1 MATVLGLA
9 MRITADASGL
19 SKSLTPVDRALQQLG
34 QQADKSADLFDRFKD
49 STTGAA
55 DAQQNVQRQFAE
67 LTESLRS
74 GVINAEEFA
83 TQFAAIQQSARETAD
98 AFARGAAVTEQAK
111 TAEERR
117 AEQLAELNRLLE
129 LGAISQ
135 ETFRRSVDEVSGANA
150 AALESERNRVA
161 EQTRLQQQADRLTD
175 QYRTDSERRLSAIE
189 QLEEAFLAGRVTSET
204 YERAIRDL
212 NGTNAAAAQA
222 ERDRQQAL
230 AEGLRL
236 TQQFATAEERRAAE
250 LARVQSLFSQGAV
263 DAETFGRAISAAF
276 NIDPAASEAVASSVQ
291 GIVESVAEGRG
302 SIEEYADTLASLAAE
317 QQATAEAERQ
327 RQQLLEE
334 GKRVSEQVATADEK
348 RAAELQNLERLLQAG
363 AISQETFAR
372 AAADASGSNAAA
384 AEAERE
390 RASAIAEAN
399 RIIQANLTPQERYD
413 AQIVE
418 LEKHL
423 DEGRLSQDQFNR
435 AQARAKSGLD
445 QSSKSAERADESLQG
460 ISRQLRL
467 ISTLEVGRALV
478 DSFQLLTSA
487 VRAVTTQITSA
498 VSSVTQ
504 SLDAIDK
511 LSIRTGVAREALQG
525 YGVAAE
531 LAGVSVDQFGQTV
544 QRLAVAIGRATPTA
558 ELLGGLDQLG
568 VSLDEIRRLSPEQQF
583 ALLAERISALPT
595 AAQRAGAAFA
605 VFGEQ
610 GVALAPLFEQA
621 GDSLEGLRQR
631 AERLGIIVS
640 DDQIA
645 AITEMNDTFTLVRR
659 TVEGIIG
666 QVTGNLAPVVTA
678 ISEEFLNFV
687 ESFQGVGG
695 EGGGGIAN
703 AITDVLLDGAEVLAS
718 VFDSFVSQFS
728 SFEDGLE
735 SAGDVFQRV
744 GDGFRVVAELLRT
757 VFNTFQ
763 IAGNALAL
771 GLGKIVEAIGGYL
784 DSDLEAFGRDMAA
797 AASASM
803 DQNIQDLQD
812 AAQGVVEATANV
824 VGGRDAEQAGDGQ
837 GVQFI
842 QGLRQRIERER
853 LPAVRLEADIE
864 DTREAFDDLFGGLV
878 DQSSRVTGLM
888 REFEA
893 ALAAA
898 REDGELTADEIERLN
913 KLQEGVNTAIRQELA
928 LRAEAKAEAQKQAAE
943 DAKRIESL
951 LQVNDAAAK
960 VEQDILAVR
969 REQQRLSESIAA
981 GTGDA
986 TAQQQ
991 RLAELEQLEAR
1002 LEDQQQAIE
1011 QGFGEGFQAAF
1022 AAVNQDVNDLIDRAA
1037 QFGNEGAAAAQRLQE
1052 GIAAAQQ
1059 QARDGI
1065 LNAEAFNAEVQRQ
1078 QQLFEGELE
1087 RIQQA
1092 EDFRRQ
1098 LQDEAL
1104 AAEKERREAILEAQK
1119 AAQEEQEKIAEAA
1132 AERQRQIFAEQRK
1145 AAEAEAKRQEQR
1157 IRALNTLGVQTIQSG
1172 DIRTAEGAAL
1182 VQRLAA
1188 EAQDPALIEQRRQT
1202 KLLQQISAGI
1212 AGAAANY
1219 FDSPVEIVG
1228 FARIGGIP

>member
-19 SKSLTPVDRALQQLG
+19 SKSLTPVDRALQSLG
-34 QQADKSADLFDRFKD
+34 QQADKSAQLFESFKT

-55 DAQQNVQRQFAE
+55 DAQASVQRAFAD
-67 LTESLRS
+67 LTNSLQS
-74 GVINAEEFA
+74 GAINAEEFA
-83 TQFAAIQQSARETAD
+83 QRFSEIQQSARETAD
-98 AFARGAAVTEQAK
+98 AFARGAAITEEAK
-111 TAEERR
+111 TAEEKR
-117 AEQLAELNRLLE
+117 AEQLADLNRLLE

-135 ETFRRSVDEVSGANA
+135 ETFDRAASEASGANA
-150 AALESERNRVA
+150 E
-161 EQTRLQQQADRLTD
+161 
-175 QYRTDSERRLSAIE
+175 
-189 QLEEAFLAGRVTSET
+189 
-204 YERAIRDL
+204 
-212 NGTNAAAAQA
+212 
-222 ERDRQQAL
+222 
-230 AEGLRL
+230 
-236 TQQFATAEERRAAE
+236 
-250 LARVQSLFSQGAV
+250 
-263 DAETFGRAISAAF
+263 
-276 NIDPAASEAVASSVQ
+276 
-291 GIVESVAEGRG
+291 
-302 SIEEYADTLASLAAE
+302 
-317 QQATAEAERQ
+317 
-327 RQQLLEE
+327 
-334 GKRVSEQVATADEK
+334 
-348 RAAELQNLERLLQAG
+348 
-363 AISQETFAR
+363 
-372 AAADASGSNAAA
+372 AADAEKA
-384 AEAERE
+384 
-390 RASAIAEAN
+390 RASAIADAN
-399 RIIQANLTPQERYD
+399 RIIQANLTPQEKYD
-413 AQIVE
+413 AE
-418 LEKHL
+418 LQNLREHL

-435 AQARAKSGLD
+435 ASAKAKKSLD
-445 QSSKSAERADESLQG
+445 DSSESAKKTDKSLEGVSK
-460 ISRQLRL
+460 QLRL
-467 ISTLEVGRALV
+467 ISTIQIGRAIV
-478 DSFQLLTSA
+478 DSFQVLTNA
-487 VRAVTTQITSA
+487 ARNVVNQITSV
-498 VSSVTQ
+498 VSKVSQ
-504 SLDAIDK
+504 SLDALNDLSNRIDVPVEK
-511 LSIRTGVAREALQG
+511 LQSLGL
-525 YGVAAE
+525 AAK
-531 LAGVSVDQFGQTV
+531 LAGVDAEQFATAVTRLGVTIGKADPGGQFDRTL
-544 QRLAVAIGRATPTA
+544 QSI
-558 ELLGGLDQLG
+558 G
-568 VSLDEIRRLSPEQQF
+568 VSLQDIRGLSPEDQF
-583 ALLAERISALPT
+583 SQIAEAIGSLPT
-595 AAQRAGAAFA
+595 SADQAAAAVEVFGKQGAAL
-605 VFGEQ
+605 V
-610 GVALAPLFEQA
+610 PLFRDGAASVDELA
-621 GDSLEGLRQR
+621 KR
-631 AERLGIIVS
+631 AERLGIIVGE
-640 DDQIA
+640 DQVSNIA
-645 AITEMNDTFTLVRR
+645 DMNDAFDLVRA

-678 ISEEFLNFV
+678 ISEEFLKFV
-687 ESFQGVGG
+687 ETFQGVSGD
-695 EGGGGIAN
+695 GGGGIAN

-728 SFEDGLE
+728 GFEDGLE
-735 SAGDVFQRV
+735 VAGDVFQRV

-797 AASASM
+797 AARASM

-812 AAQGVVEATANV
+812 AAQGVVEATADV

-913 KLQEGVNTAIRQELA
+913 ELQEGVNTAIRQELA

-1002 LEDQQQAIE
+1002 LSEQQQAIE
-1011 QGFGEGFQAAF
+1011 QGFGQGFQAAF
-1022 AAVNQDVNDLIDRAA
+1022 DAVTNDVNNLIDRAA
-1037 QFGNEGAAAAQRLQE
+1037 QFGNEGALAAQRLQE
-1052 GIAAAQQ
+1052 GIAAAQE

-1065 LNAEAFNAEVQRQ
+1065 LNAEAFDAEVQRQ
-1078 QQLFEGELE
+1078 QQLFDNELE
-1087 RIQQA
+1087 RIEQA
-1092 EDFRRQ
+1092 EEFRRT
-1098 LQDEAL
+1098 LQEEAIAREESRQEAIKEAQERSLKAREEVEKAL
-1104 AAEKERREAILEAQK
+1104 AEAQQKILE
-1119 AAQEEQEKIAEAA
+1119 EE
-1132 AERQRQIFAEQRK
+1132 RK
-1145 AAEAEAKRQEQR
+1145 AAEEEAQRQAER
-1157 IRALNTLGVQTIQSG
+1157 IRQLNTLGAQTIQAG

-1182 VQRLAA
+1182 VQQLAA
-1188 EAQDPALIEQRRQT
+1188 ESQDPALIEQRRQT

-1212 AGAAANY
+1212 TGAAANY

-1228 FARIGGIP
+1228 LARIGGIA